1 MPDPTCP
8 HLAPIGGWCRLGT
21 NFKCPAKANRVDCPH
36 PDIGSIDQRSSER
49 HMVRASPE
57 RHNVFETLAKPF
69 APAEINWQVD
79 RVSRDRRRALVR
91 ASINASIVMERLDAV
106 VGTAAWSDS
115 YDITPAEAGT
125 ATRVQ
130 CSLTILGV
138 TKQDLIEGDIAQQS
152 TRELV
157 QQALRQTAT
166 KFGIGR
172 YLEKL
177 EGVWVD
183 YDDER
188 GEALETPTLPEWAMP
203 EPTRLQ
209 QQTAARVLRFNPP
222 MKSETF
228 TISRPQTVPTQSNH
242 MPGTTGM
249 MTKLPSTDGTALL
262 TDLIHSLRELPGGEA
277 ALRRLIRGND
287 WARRTPDEKR
297 RLYAELRRTHRELS
311 SSKQSA

>member
-36 PDIGSIDQRSSER
+36 PNIGSIDQRSSER
-49 HMVRASPE
+49 HMVRAIPE
-57 RHNVFETLAKPF
+57 RHNVFEILAEPF
-69 APAEINWQVD
+69 APAEINWLVD

-91 ASINASIVMERLDAV
+91 ASINAGIVMERLDAV

-115 YDITPAEAGT
+115 YDITPAEQAGT

-138 TKQDLIEGDIAQQS
+138 TKQDVIEGDIGQQS

-183 YDDER
+183 FDDER

-228 TISRPQTVPTQSNH
+228 TISRPQSLPQAA
-242 MPGTTGM
+242 PL

>member
-1 MPDPTCP
+1 LSLNHHPAHHEDNIHSRLTKESTMPDPTCP

-49 HMVRASPE
+49 HMVRAIPE
-57 RHNVFETLAKPF
+57 RHNVFEILAEPF
-69 APAEINWQVD
+69 APATINWQVD

-91 ASINASIVMERLDAV
+91 ASINAGIVMERLDAV

-115 YDITPAEAGT
+115 YDITPADAGT

-138 TKQDLIEGDIAQQS
+138 TKQDVIEGDIAQQS

-183 YDDER
+183 YDD
-188 GEALETPTLPEWAMP
+188 
-203 EPTRLQ
+203 
-209 QQTAARVLRFNPP
+209 AARRSRHRRCLNGRCQNQPDCNNKPP
-222 MKSETF
+222 LEC
-228 TISRPQTVPTQSNH
+228 
-242 MPGTTGM
+242 
-249 MTKLPSTDGTALL
+249 
-262 TDLIHSLRELPGGEA
+262 
-277 ALRRLIRGND
+277 
-287 WARRTPDEKR
+287 
-297 RLYAELRRTHRELS
+297 
-311 SSKQSA
+311 

>member
-21 NFKCPAKANRVDCPH
+21 NFKCPAKPNRVDCPY
-36 PDIGSIDQRSSER
+36 PNVGSLDQRSSDR
-49 HMVRASPE
+49 HARVTSPDRA
-57 RHNVFETLAKPF
+57 NVFEVLAEPF
-69 APAEINWQVD
+69 APNEILWSVE

-91 ASINASIVMERLDAV
+91 ATIATHTILERLDAG
-106 VGTAAWSDS
+106 VGTAAWTDA
-115 YDITPAEAGT
+115 YDITPAEQAGT
-125 ATRVQ
+125 QTRVQ
-130 CSLTILGV
+130 CSLSILGV
-138 TKQDLIEGDIAQQS
+138 TKQDVIEGDLSRQT

-157 QQALRQTAT
+157 KAALRQTAM

-188 GEALETPTLPEWAMP
+188 GEPLETPTLPAWAVP
-203 EPTRLQ
+203 RPDHTRD
-209 QQTAARVLRFNPP
+209 ARVLRFNPP
-222 MKSETF
+222 MRSETF
-228 TISRPQTVPTQSNH
+228 TISRTPATTPHPTGEAATSR
-242 MPGTTGM
+242 
-249 MTKLPSTDGTALL
+249 LPATDGTALL

-287 WARRTPDEKR
+287 WARRTPEDKR
-297 RLYAELRRTHRELS
+297 RLYAELRRAHRELS
-311 SSKQSA
+311 SGPSTSKQSA

>member
-36 PDIGSIDQRSSER
+36 PNVGSIDQRSSER
-49 HMVRASPE
+49 HMVRAAPE
-57 RHNVFETLAKPF
+57 RHNVFEILAEPF
-69 APAEINWQVD
+69 APNEFNWHVD

-91 ASINASIVMERLDAV
+91 ASVSASTVMERLDAV

-115 YDITPAEAGT
+115 YDITPAETGS

-138 TKQDLIEGDIAQQS
+138 TKQDVIEGDIAQQS

-166 KFGIGR
+166 KFGVGR

-188 GEALETPTLPEWAMP
+188 GEALETPALPEWAMP

-228 TISRPQTVPTQSNH
+228 TISRPQAAPL
-242 MPGTTGM
+242 

>member
-49 HMVRASPE
+49 HMVRAIPE
-57 RHNVFETLAKPF
+57 RHNVFEILAEPF
-69 APAEINWQVD
+69 APATINWQVD

-91 ASINASIVMERLDAV
+91 ASINAGMVMERLDAV

-115 YDITPAEAGT
+115 YDITPSEQAGT
-125 ATRVQ
+125 LTRVQ

-138 TKQDLIEGDIAQQS
+138 TKQDVIEGDIAQQS

-228 TISRPQTVPTQSNH
+228 TISRPQSAPL
-242 MPGTTGM
+242 

>member
-49 HMVRASPE
+49 HMVRAIPE
-57 RHNVFETLAKPF
+57 RHNVFEILAEPF
-69 APAEINWQVD
+69 APATINWQVD

-91 ASINASIVMERLDAV
+91 ASINAGIVMERLDAV

-115 YDITPAEAGT
+115 YDITPAEQAGT

-138 TKQDLIEGDIAQQS
+138 TKQDVIEGDIAHQS

-188 GEALETPTLPEWAMP
+188 GEALETPTLPEWAIP

-228 TISRPQTVPTQSNH
+228 TISRPQSFPQAA
-242 MPGTTGM
+242 PL

>member
-21 NFKCPAKANRVDCPH
+21 NFKCPAKANRVDCPY
-36 PDIGSIDQRSSER
+36 PNIGSLEQRSSER

-57 RHNVFETLAKPF
+57 RHNVFEILAEPF
-69 APAEINWQVD
+69 APSEITWQVD

-91 ASINASIVMERLDAV
+91 ASINAGIVMERLDAV

-115 YDITPAEAGT
+115 YDITPAEQAGA

-138 TKQDLIEGDIAQQS
+138 TKQDVIEGDIAQQS

-177 EGVWVD
+177 EAVWVD

-188 GEALETPTLPEWAMP
+188 GDALETPTLPEWAMP
-203 EPTRLQ
+203 EPKH
-209 QQTAARVLRFNPP
+209 QTAARVLRFNPP

-228 TISRPQTVPTQSNH
+228 TISRPQTAPL
-242 MPGTTGM
+242 

-287 WARRTPDEKR
+287 
-297 RLYAELRRTHRELS
+297 
-311 SSKQSA
+311 